1 MSGSTPTYTHLVLD
15 SLNDLAGSSEVL
27 ASMLGTIASTLEDDI
42 AQLKQLAATEQLPQV
57 ASKLHTLK
65 GYIPM
70 MCQPVMAERLLA
82 VEALLHPTPSSAVL
96 ASAAW
101 AELVQDLDALHH
113 DIVTA
118 LAQQG

>member
-1 MSGSTPTYTHLVLD
+1 MSGSTHNDTHLVLD
-15 SLNDLAGSSEVL
+15 SLYDLAGSSEVL

-42 AQLKQLAATEQLPQV
+42 GQLKQLAATEQLPQV

-70 MCQPVMAERLLA
+70 MCQPAMAERLLA
-82 VEALLHPTPSSAVL
+82 VEALLHPTPSSTVL
-96 ASAAW
+96 ISAEW

-113 DIVTA
+113 EIVTA